1 MFREKINRI
10 AEAWGMKPIAA
21 LLILI
26 LVTSGAWG
34 GCTSAS
40 YARSEYRNYQEGVAS
55 WYGPKFHGRLTANG
69 ERYDM
74 DGMRAAHLTFRF
86 GTVVKVTDLD
96 TGRAIIV
103 RINDRGPYVN
113 GRIIDLSREAGRRLG
128 ILEKGIAKVRVEVL
142 SSPRRNIYHRDRQRA
157 SRR

>member
-1 MFREKINRI
+1 MFSEKINRI
-10 AEAWGMKPIAA
+10 AGTWGAKPIAA
-21 LLILI
+21 LVVLI
-26 LVTSGAWG
+26 LVISGAWV
-34 GCTSAS
+34 GCASSS
-40 YARSEYRNYQEGVAS
+40 YARTEYLDYQEGVAS

-74 DGMRAAHLTFRF
+74 DGVSAAHLTFKF
-86 GTVVKVTDLD
+86 GTLVKVTDLE

-103 RINDRGPYVN
+103 RINDRGPYVK
-113 GRIIDLSREAGRRLG
+113 GRIIDLSREAARRLG